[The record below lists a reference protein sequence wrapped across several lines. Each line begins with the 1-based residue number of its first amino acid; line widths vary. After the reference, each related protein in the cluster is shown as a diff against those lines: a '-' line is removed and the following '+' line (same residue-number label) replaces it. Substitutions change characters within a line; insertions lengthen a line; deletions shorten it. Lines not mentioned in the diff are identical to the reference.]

1 MSRDGEYNNT
11 IYSKRKMT
19 KVLID
24 FRAFDVE
31 LLFIAESFKTPIDE
45 IAVNW
50 TEIEGSKL
58 TPLMSSIQM
67 GRDLLLIWFRYQ
79 IGAWKLTGPK
89 KED

>member
-1 MSRDGEYNNT
+1 
-11 IYSKRKMT
+11 MT
-19 KVLID
+19 KVLIG

-79 IGAWKLTGPK
+79 IGAWKLTILEK
-89 KED
+89 TD

>member
-1 MSRDGEYNNT
+1 MVSCCDYQLNLT
-11 IYSKRKMT
+11 
-19 KVLID
+19 LIRFHF

-31 LLFIAESFKTPIDE
+31 LLFIAESFKMPIEE

-67 GRDLLLIWFRYQ
+67 GRDLILIWLRYQ
-79 IGAWKLTGPK
+79 IGAWKLKPTK
-89 KED
+89 SD

>member
-1 MSRDGEYNNT
+1 MVSVAFRYLQYYLLTNDN
-11 IYSKRKMT
+11 
-19 KVLID
+19 

-31 LLFIAESFKTPIDE
+31 LLFIAESFKMPIDE

-67 GRDLLLIWFRYQ
+67 GRDLIMIWLKYQ
-79 IGAWKLTGPK
+79 IGAWKLKPTK
-89 KED
+89 CD